1 MGVLRYD
8 KASPL
13 SKPVRLPN
21 GFVRAEG
28 YLTRSGIFVYRDA
41 QGKTVRELRP
51 PQEVMH
57 ADSLASFGL
66 MPVTNEHPSELLTA
80 DNAKQYAV
88 GSVSESVVPEGDKVR
103 AVLMITD
110 ASAIEALDAGKS
122 ELSCGYTADV
132 VQEAGVWQ
140 GQPYDA
146 VQRNIRGN
154 HVALVDAG
162 RAGPACAIRMDAAG
176 AAQEIPM
183 GDVMTVQEIPMGDVM
198 IELGGSQYS
207 VPAEMVA
214 EFVKQVEAKG
224 LKPMMGDAKPDAAQ
238 AASAEMA
245 AVKADAQRKLDA
257 LQARLDGLQ
266 SEASAKALREK
277 IASEIREDIAVTE
290 TAKRF
295 DAQVSESDSTEVKR
309 RKIIAK
315 IDPSIKLD
323 GKSPE
328 YVGGLLDALVLARGE
343 QVAASPRAG
352 TLRLDGKDGNE
363 DPAEAARKEMEDR
376 FANAHKKGGK

>member
-8 KASPL
+8 QASPL

-28 YLTRSGIFVYRDA
+28 YLTRSGIFVYRDG

-51 PQEVMH
+51 PEEVMH
-57 ADSLASFGL
+57 ADSLASFGM

-132 VQEAGVWQ
+132 VQETGVWQ

-146 VQRNIRGN
+146 IQRNIRGN

-162 RAGPACAIRMDAAG
+162 RAGPACSIRMDAAG
-176 AAQEIPM
+176 AA
-183 GDVMTVQEIPMGDVM
+183 QEIPMGDVM

-277 IASEIREDIAVTE
+277 ITSEIREDIAVTE

-343 QVAASPRAG
+343 QVAASPRSG
-352 TLRLDGKDGNE
+352 SLRLDGKGGNE

>member
-1 MGVLRYD
+1 MLRYD
-8 KASPL
+8 QASPL

-28 YLTRSGIFVYRDA
+28 YLTRWGIFVRRDA

-51 PQEVMH
+51 PEEVMH

-66 MPVTNEHPSELLTA
+66 MPVTNEHPGEMLTA

-132 VQEAGVWQ
+132 VQETGVWQ

-146 VQRNIRGN
+146 IQRNIRGN
-154 HVALVDAG
+154 HVALVYAG
-162 RAGPACAIRMDAAG
+162 RAGPACSIRMDAAG
-176 AAQEIPM
+176 AA
-183 GDVMTVQEIPMGDVM
+183 QEIPMGDVM

-207 VPAEMVA
+207 VPADLAA
-214 EFVKQVEAKG
+214 ELAKMLEGKG
-224 LKPMMGDAKPDAAQ
+224 LKPVMGDAKPEAAQ
-238 AASAEMA
+238 AANAEMA
-245 AVKADAQRKLDA
+245 AVKADAQRKIDT
-257 LQARLDGLQ
+257 LQAKLDGLQ
-266 SEASAKALREK
+266 SATTAKTLRET
-277 IASEIREDIAVTE
+277 IAREVREDIAVTE
-290 TAKRF
+290 MAKRF
-295 DAQVSESDSTEVKR
+295 DVAVSDADSVEAKQ
-309 RKIIAK
+309 RKVIAK

-323 GKSPE
+323 GQSGV
-328 YVGGLLDALVLARGE
+328 YVAGSYATLMSVHADK
-343 QVAASPRAG
+343 VAASPRAG
-352 TLRLDGKDGNE
+352 SIKLDGKDDIA

>member
-1 MGVLRYD
+1 MGVLRVD

-28 YLTRSGIFVYRDA
+28 YLTRSGIFVYRDG
-41 QGKTVRELRP
+41 QGNTVRELRP
-51 PQEVMH
+51 PEEVMH
-57 ADSLASFGL
+57 PEALASFAL
-66 MPVTNEHPSELLTA
+66 VPVTNDHPSELLTA

-132 VQEAGVWQ
+132 VFESGVWQ

-146 VQRNIRGN
+146 IQSNIRGN

-176 AAQEIPM
+176 AAQEITM
-183 GDVMTVQEIPMGDVM
+183 NEVMM
-198 IELGGSQYS
+198 ELGGSQYS
-207 VPAEMVA
+207 VPADLAGEL
-214 EFVKQVEAKG
+214 VKMLEAKG
-224 LKPMMGDAKPDAAQ
+224 LKPVMGDAEKPAQ
-238 AASAEMA
+238 GEEMA
-245 AVKADAQRKLDA
+245 AVKADAQRKIDALQASLDA
-257 LQARLDGLQ
+257 LQSVA
-266 SEASAKALREK
+266 AAKNLRET
-277 IASEIREDIAVTE
+277 IAREIREDMAVTE
-290 TAKRF
+290 LAKRF
-295 DAQVSESDSTEVKR
+295 DADVSESDTIDGKR
-309 RKIIAK
+309 RKIVAK
-315 IDPSIKLD
+315 LDPSIKLD
-323 GKSPE
+323 SKSPE

-343 QVAASPRAG
+343 HLAASPRAG
-352 TLRLDGKDGNE
+352 SLRLDGKGGEE
-363 DPAEAARKEMEDR
+363 DPAEAARKEMLDR
-376 FANAHKKGGK
+376 FDNAHKKGGK

>member
-8 KASPL
+8 QASPL

-41 QGKTVRELRP
+41 QGKTIRELRP
-51 PQEVMH
+51 PEEVMH
-57 ADSLASFGL
+57 PDSLASFGL

-132 VQEAGVWQ
+132 VQETGVWQ

-146 VQRNIRGN
+146 IQRNIRGN

-162 RAGPACAIRMDAAG
+162 RAGPACSIRMDAAG
-176 AAQEIPM
+176 AA
-183 GDVMTVQEIPMGDVM
+183 QEIPMGDVM

-277 IASEIREDIAVTE
+277 ITSEIREDIAVTE

-343 QVAASPRAG
+343 QVAASPRSG
-352 TLRLDGKDGNE
+352 SLRLDGKGGNE

>member
-1 MGVLRYD
+1 VGVLRYD
-8 KASPL
+8 QASPL

-51 PQEVMH
+51 PEEVMH
-57 ADSLASFGL
+57 ADSLASFGM

-132 VQEAGVWQ
+132 MQEAGVWQ

-146 VQRNIRGN
+146 IQRNIRGN

-183 GDVMTVQEIPMGDVM
+183 ENVIM
-198 IELGGSQYS
+198 ELGGAQYS
-207 VPAEMVA
+207 VPADLAA
-214 EFVKQVEAKG
+214 ELVKMLEGKG
-224 LKPMMGDAKPDAAQ
+224 LKPVMGDAKPEPAAQ

-266 SEASAKALREK
+266 SEASAKALRDK

-343 QVAASPRAG
+343 QIAASPRAG
-352 TLRLDGKDGNE
+352 FRADSQDNDDPAAAARDKMVAHFDGK
-363 DPAEAARKEMEDR
+363 KV
-376 FANAHKKGGK
+376 

>member
-1 MGVLRYD
+1 MGVLRFD

-28 YLTRSGIFVYRDA
+28 YLTRSGIFVYRDG
-41 QGKTVRELRP
+41 QGNTVRELRP
-51 PQEVMH
+51 PEEVMH
-57 ADSLASFGL
+57 PEALESFAL
-66 MPVTNEHPSELLTA
+66 VPVTNDHPSELLTA

-176 AAQEIPM
+176 AAQEITM
-183 GDVMTVQEIPMGDVM
+183 NDVML
-198 IELGGSQYS
+198 ELGGAQYS
-207 VPAEMVA
+207 VPADLAA
-214 EFVKQVEAKG
+214 ELVKMLEGKG
-224 LKPMMGDAKPDAAQ
+224 LKPVMGDAEKPPQ
-238 AASAEMA
+238 GEEMA
-245 AVKADAQRKLDA
+245 AVKADAQRKIDA
-257 LQARLDGLQ
+257 LQAKLDAMQ
-266 SEASAKALREK
+266 SATTAKTLRET
-277 IASEIREDIAVTE
+277 IAREVREDIAVTE
-290 TAKRF
+290 MAKRF
-295 DAQVSESDSTEVKR
+295 DVAVSDTDSVEAKQ
-309 RKIIAK
+309 RKVIAK

-323 GKSPE
+323 GQSGV
-328 YVGGLLDALVLARGE
+328 YVAGSYATLMSVHADK
-343 QVAASPRAG
+343 VAASPRAG
-352 TLRLDGKDGNE
+352 SIKLDGKDDIA
-363 DPAEAARKEMEDR
+363 DPAEAARNEMLNR
-376 FANAHKKGGK
+376 FANAHKKEGK

>member
-8 KASPL
+8 QASPL

-51 PQEVMH
+51 PDEVMH

-66 MPVTNEHPSELLTA
+66 MPVTNEHPGEMLTA

-110 ASAIEALDAGKS
+110 ASAIEALDNGKS

-132 VQEAGVWQ
+132 VQEEGVWQ

-146 VQRNIRGN
+146 IQRNIRGN

-162 RAGPACAIRMDAAG
+162 RAGPACSIRMDAAG
-176 AAQEIPM
+176 AA
-183 GDVMTVQEIPMGDVM
+183 QEIPMGDVM

-224 LKPMMGDAKPDAAQ
+224 LKPMMGDAKPAAAAQ

-245 AVKADAQRKLDA
+245 AVKADAQRKIDA

-343 QVAASPRAG
+343 HVAASPRAG

>member
-1 MGVLRYD
+1 MGVLRFD

-41 QGKTVRELRP
+41 QGRTVRELRP
-51 PQEVMH
+51 PEEVMH
-57 ADSLASFGL
+57 ADSLASFGM

-132 VQEAGVWQ
+132 VQETGVWQ

-146 VQRNIRGN
+146 IQRNIRGN

-162 RAGPACAIRMDAAG
+162 RAGPACSIRMDAAG

-183 GDVMTVQEIPMGDVM
+183 ENVMM
-198 IELGGSQYS
+198 ELGGAQYS
-207 VPAEMVA
+207 VPADLAA
-214 EFVKQVEAKG
+214 ELVKMLEGKG
-224 LKPMMGDAKPDAAQ
+224 LKPVMGDAKPAA

-277 IASEIREDIAVTE
+277 IASEIREDMALTE
-290 TAKRF
+290 MAKRF
-295 DAQVSESDSTEVKR
+295 DADVSESDNSESKR
-309 RKIIAK
+309 RKIVAK
-315 IDPSIKLD
+315 LDPSIKLD

-328 YVGGLLDALVLARGE
+328 YVGGLLDALVLVHGEKAAAAPRSGARIDA
-343 QVAASPRAG
+343 QDNDDPAATARNKMIAHF
-352 TLRLDGKDGNE
+352 DGKK
-363 DPAEAARKEMEDR
+363 A
-376 FANAHKKGGK
+376 

>member
-28 YLTRSGIFVYRDA
+28 YLTRTGIFIYRDA
-41 QGKTVRELRP
+41 KGNTVRELRTP
-51 PQEVMH
+51 DEVLH
-57 ADSLASFGL
+57 PEALASFAL
-66 MPVTNEHPSELLTA
+66 VPVTNDHPPELLTA
-80 DNAKQYAV
+80 DNAKQYTV
-88 GSVSESVVPEGDKVR
+88 GSVSESVVADGDKVR
-103 AVLMITD
+103 AALMITD
-110 ASAIEALDAGKS
+110 AEAIEALDTGRS

-132 VQEAGVWQ
+132 VAESGVWE

-162 RAGPACAIRMDAAG
+162 RAGPACSIRMDAAG
-176 AAQEIPM
+176 AA
-183 GDVMTVQEIPMGDVM
+183 QEIPMGDVM

-224 LKPMMGDAKPDAAQ
+224 LKPMMGDAKPDAAAQ

-245 AVKADAQRKLDA
+245 AVKADAQRKIDA

-266 SEASAKALREK
+266 SEASAKAQREK

-290 TAKRF
+290 LAKRL

-343 QVAASPRAG
+343 HVAASPRAG

>member
-1 MGVLRYD
+1 VGVLRYD

-51 PQEVMH
+51 PEEVMH
-57 ADSLASFGL
+57 ADSLASFGM

-103 AVLMITD
+103 ASLMITD
-110 ASAIEALDAGKS
+110 AAAIEALDAGKS

-132 VQEAGVWQ
+132 SIESGVWQ

-176 AAQEIPM
+176 AAQEIAM
-183 GDVMTVQEIPMGDVM
+183 NEVML
-198 IELGGSQYS
+198 ELGGAEYS
-207 VPAEMVA
+207 VPADLAA
-214 EFVKQVEAKG
+214 EIAKMLEAKG
-224 LKPMMGDAKPDAAQ
+224 LSPTMDAGKAAP
-238 AASAEMA
+238 AASADLEA
-245 AVKADAQRKLDA
+245 AKADNAA
-257 LQARLDGLQ
+257 LRAKLDGLT
-266 SEASAKALREK
+266 SAAAAKALREK
-277 IASEIREDIAVTE
+277 LTMEIREDMAVSDL
-290 TAKRF
+290 AKRL
-295 DAQVSESDSTEVKR
+295 DCAVSESDTTGQKR

-315 IDPSIKLD
+315 LDASIKLD
-323 GKSPE
+323 GRSDAE
-328 YVGGLLDALVLARGE
+328 CSGLLEGLLHARGE
-343 QVAASPRAG
+343 QAAAAARSGAVKTDASADDDSDPAAAARAKMIA
-352 TLRLDGKDGNE
+352 RYDGKE
-363 DPAEAARKEMEDR
+363 V
-376 FANAHKKGGK
+376 